1 VVAVALTVRD
11 LADQIGLPSYPKTSG
26 ASGLHV
32 LIPLGGQLTHDQ
44 AKTLGELLAVLVVA
58 RQPDLATVTRAVRR
72 RAGKV
77 YVDYLQNGHGKLL
90 AAPFT
95 ARAEPA
101 ASVSMPVAW
110 HEVNRGLRNDR
121 FTLTNAVRRMRRLA
135 ADPLLAVLSDKPD
148 LQEALQTL
156 LRLVDTE
163 SQ

>member
-1 VVAVALTVRD
+1 
-11 LADQIGLPSYPKTSG
+11 
-26 ASGLHV
+26 
-32 LIPLGGQLTHDQ
+32 
-44 AKTLGELLAVLVVA
+44 VVA
-58 RQPDLATVTRAVRR
+58 RQPDLATETRAVRR
-72 RAGKV
+72 RPGKL
-77 YVDYLQNGHGKLL
+77 YEDYLPNGHGKLL